1 MVKTD
6 VLVIGSGI
14 SGLSYAIK
22 ISEKLPDT
30 RIIIVTKADEDE
42 SNTKYA
48 QGGLAVVTDF
58 SKDNFEKHI
67 EDTMRAGDG
76 ENKRNIVEMV
86 VKEGPDRFHELIDW
100 GTHFDKE
107 KGGQYKLGREGGHTE
122 NRIVHHKD
130 ITGFEIERALLE
142 TARKSPNIEILD
154 HHYVVDLITQHHV
167 PGKENHY
174 EDISCYGAYI
184 LDEKTKSVKRITA
197 KITLVATGGAGHV
210 YKNTTNPI
218 IATGDGI
225 AFVHRA
231 RGKVSNMQY
240 YQFHPTAMYSK
251 HEGML
256 FLISEAVRGDGAKL
270 RTKDGKPFMHKYD
283 EREELASRDIVAR
296 AIDNEMKIS
305 GDDYVG
311 LDCTHMDQQK
321 FCEHF
326 PNIYRK
332 CLDEGIDPF
341 RQLIPVVPACHYLM
355 GGIEI
360 DRDGQSSIRNLFAVG
375 ECTNSGLHGANR
387 LASNSLL
394 EGLVF
399 GHNAAMKTVA
409 LLQENAFNF
418 DDLKAIPEW
427 NEEGMKVMEEK
438 VMIKY
443 FRRQL
448 QEMMSD
454 LVGIVR
460 SNERLDIA
468 RRKQREIFEAVT
480 ELYKYSQISP
490 ELSELRNLVNVSYL
504 IIKHSLQ
511 MKENKGAFYNKDLA
525 NKPLIRTDLPKK

>member
-1 MVKTD
+1 MTTTD

-22 ISEKLPDT
+22 IAEQLPDT
-30 RIIIVTKADEDE
+30 KITIVTKADEDE

-58 SKDNFEKHI
+58 DNDNFQKHI
-67 EDTMRAGDG
+67 DDTMRAGDG
-76 ENKRNIVEMV
+76 ENKREVVEMV
-86 VKEGPDRFHELIDW
+86 IKEGPARFQELVKW
-100 GTHFDKE
+100 GTQFDKE
-107 KGGQYKLGREGGHTE
+107 HDGDYKLGREGGHTE

-130 ITGFEIERALLE
+130 ITGFEIERALLV
-142 TARKSPNIEILD
+142 TAKNSPNIEILD

-167 PGKENHY
+167 PGKSLNLD
-174 EDISCYGAYI
+174 DISCYGAYV
-184 LDEKTKSVKRITA
+184 LDQKNKKIKRITA

-210 YKNTTNPI
+210 YKNTTNPL

-231 RGKVSNMQY
+231 RGKVSHMQY

-251 HEGML
+251 HDGML

-270 RTKDGKPFMHKYD
+270 RTKDGETFMQKYD

-296 AIDNEMKIS
+296 AIDNELKIS

-311 LDCTHMDQQK
+311 LDCTHMNQEK
-321 FCEHF
+321 FKEHF
-326 PNIYRK
+326 PNIYQK

-341 RQLIPVVPACHYLM
+341 KQLIPVVPACHYMM
-355 GGIEI
+355 GGI
-360 DRDGQSSIRNLFAVG
+360 DVDMDGQSSIKNLFAVG

-399 GHNAAMKTVA
+399 GHNAAIKSVE
-409 LLQENAFNF
+409 LLNNNNF
-418 DDLKAIPEW
+418 DYENLKAVPEW
-427 NEEGMKVMEEK
+427 NEEGMKIMDEMVMVSYLRK
-438 VMIKY
+438 
-443 FRRQL
+443 QL

-454 LVGIVR
+454 LVAIVR
-460 SNERLDIA
+460 SNGRLELA
-468 RRKQREIFEAVT
+468 KKKQREIYEAVT
-480 ELYKYSQISP
+480 ELYNYSVLSP
-490 ELSELRNLVNVSYL
+490 QLSELRNLVNVSYL

-511 MKENKGAFYNKDLA
+511 MRENKGSYYNKDLA
-525 NKPLIRTDLPKK
+525 TKPLSISES